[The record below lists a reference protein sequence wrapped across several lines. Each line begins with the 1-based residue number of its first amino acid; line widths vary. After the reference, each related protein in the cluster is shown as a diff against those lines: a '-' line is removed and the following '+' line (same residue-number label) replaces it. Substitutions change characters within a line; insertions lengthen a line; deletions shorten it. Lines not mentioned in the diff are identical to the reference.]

1 MDYGRLFSKLF
12 TYKFQNSNKDQKK
25 PKVLKMYYLIEKQSK
40 LLDFCGFKNFK
51 TPLAFKNVG
60 EVNDFVSQYVQNK
73 IIFEKKMECY
83 LAHVLNLPI

>member
-1 MDYGRLFSKLF
+1 MS
-12 TYKFQNSNKDQKK
+12 
-25 PKVLKMYYLIEKQSK
+25 YLIETQSK

-73 IIFEKKMECY
+73 NI
-83 LAHVLNLPI
+83 